1 MAIPVSG
8 ADNWLTINGQPLSF
22 HSDDDNLQVGAKEA
36 ERNFIRVTNY
46 APDDLEIWV
55 DDEQLDTERYGSWYW
70 RPKSFAGLYHFTII
84 VPNRQ
89 TETTVVR
96 VLPSRMSYERYEQ
109 MLGDI
114 QAISEDLLFQ
124 LQSPSSERL
133 TPHNRSY
140 TSSAL
145 REYKL
150 IKAVFPELADVM
162 SHIRRNPHSQLT
174 NQTQAQF
181 IHQVKRFSS
190 EVVPIPGP
198 FIQLPRGI
206 SSGTMAMVLPQ
217 LWSVEEHTL
226 THDTYENRLLKHFLW
241 RQLLPRLISI
251 QEKAKAEIRKRKES
265 ERIKQLQGWEN
276 DEAEKIQILEEVSL
290 DCHDLLQ
297 QCMAWG
303 SEAFLKNVQMG
314 GQRQQ
319 PSQILQKHPYYN
331 RFYRI
336 FLRFQKE
343 LGVNLDADRYV
354 AELSI
359 RRLSEIY
366 ETWSVFIVANA
377 AMTILR
383 KVGYQ
388 IISSNGFFTV
398 RDDLFQFEVDRSAA
412 VELLKGDRKILI
424 RYEPVYEPATRVIEG
439 LVSKGQRQRTPD
451 LSMEL
456 REFNQT
462 RSVLI
467 FDAKYRSEKVGDEVT
482 FLDEDLNKMREY
494 RDTIALKNR
503 NDPRLRPIVKSA
515 YILYPG
521 DVLEHDSDYPDIG
534 ALPLRPK
541 MEKEQS
547 AKVSTALSQILKQIL

>member
-1 MAIPVSG
+1 MDIPVFG
-8 ADNWLTINGQPLSF
+8 ADSWLTINGQPLSF
-22 HSDDDNLQVGAKEA
+22 HSEDDNLQVGAKEA
-36 ERNFIRVTNY
+36 ERNFIRITNY

-55 DDEQLDTERYGSWYW
+55 DDEQLETERYGSWYW
-70 RPKSFAGLYHFTII
+70 RPKSFAGLYSFTL
-84 VPNRQ
+84 VAHGYQ
-89 TETTVVR
+89 TESTFVR
-96 VLPSRMSYERYEQ
+96 VLPNRMSYERYEQ

-133 TPHNRSY
+133 TSHNQTYS
-140 TSSAL
+140 SSAL

-150 IKAVFPELADVM
+150 IKTVYPELADVV
-162 SHIRRNPHSQLT
+162 SHIRRNPHAQLT
-174 NQTQAQF
+174 NHNQAEF

-198 FIQLPRGI
+198 FIQLPQGV
-206 SSGTMAMVLPQ
+206 GLGGATAVLPE
-217 LWSVEEHTL
+217 LWLVEEHTL

-251 QEKAKAEIRKRKES
+251 QEKAKAEIQKRRES
-265 ERIKQLQGWEN
+265 QRIKLLQGWED
-276 DEAEKIQILEEVSL
+276 DETEKIQLLDGVAL
-290 DCHDLLQ
+290 DCQDLLQ
-297 QCMAWG
+297 QCIAWG
-303 SEAFLKNVQMG
+303 SEAFLNDVQMV
-314 GQRQQ
+314 GQHQQ

-343 LGVNLDADRYV
+343 LGVNLDADRYL

-359 RRLSEIY
+359 RKLSEIY
-366 ETWSVFIVANA
+366 ETWSVFIVVNA
-377 AMTILR
+377 AMRILR
-383 KVGYQ
+383 KAGYQ

-398 RDDLFQFEVDRSAA
+398 RDDLFQFEVDRTAA
-412 VELLKGDRKILI
+412 VELVKGNRKIII
-424 RYEPVYEPATRVIEG
+424 RYEPLYEPAVRMVEG

-451 LSMEL
+451 LSIEL
-456 REFNQT
+456 KELNQT

-467 FDAKYRSEKVGDEVT
+467 FDAKYRTEKVGDVVT

-494 RDTIALKNR
+494 RDTIALKIKYNS
-503 NDPRLRPIVKSA
+503 RLRPIVRSA

-521 DVLEHDSDYPDIG
+521 DVLEHDSYYPDVG
-534 ALPLRPK
+534 ALPLQPK

-547 AKVSTALSQILKQIL
+547 AKVSTVLSQILKQIL

>member
-1 MAIPVSG
+1 MDIPVSG
-8 ADNWLTINGQPLSF
+8 ADSWLTINGQPLFF

-36 ERNFIRVTNY
+36 EKNFIRITNK

-55 DDEQLDTERYGSWYW
+55 DDEQLETERYGSWYW
-70 RPKSFAGLYHFTII
+70 RPKGFAGLYDFTII

-89 TETTVVR
+89 TESTFIR
-96 VLPSRMSYERYEQ
+96 VLPNRMSYERYEQ

-133 TPHNRSY
+133 TPRNQTY
-140 TSSAL
+140 ASSAL

-150 IKAVFPELADVM
+150 IKAVFPELADVV
-162 SHIRRNPHSQLT
+162 SHIRRNPHSHLT
-174 NQTQAQF
+174 NHTQAEL

-190 EVVPIPGP
+190 EVIPIPGP
-198 FIQLPRGI
+198 FIQLPQGVTVGTAI
-206 SSGTMAMVLPQ
+206 SVLPQ

-241 RQLLPRLISI
+241 RQLLPRLISV
-251 QEKAKAEIRKRKES
+251 QEKANSEIRKRKES
-265 ERIKQLQGWEN
+265 QRIKQIQGWED
-276 DEAEKIQILEEVSL
+276 DEGEKIQILDSVVL
-290 DCHDLLQ
+290 DCQGLLQ
-297 QCMAWG
+297 QCIAWG
-303 SEAFLKNVQMG
+303 SETFLKDVQMA

-319 PSQILQKHPYYN
+319 PSQILQKDPYYN
-331 RFYRI
+331 RFYRV

-343 LGVNLDADRYV
+343 LGVNLDADRYI

-359 RRLSEIY
+359 RKLSEIY

-383 KVGYQ
+383 KAGYQ
-388 IISSNGFFTV
+388 IVSSNGFFAV
-398 RDDLFQFEVDRSAA
+398 RDDLFQFEVDRTAA
-412 VELLKGDRKILI
+412 VELLKGSRKISI
-424 RYEPVYEPATRVIEG
+424 RYEPIYEPAAKVNEG

-451 LSMEL
+451 LSVEL
-456 REFNQT
+456 KENNQV
-462 RSVLI
+462 RGILI
-467 FDAKYRSEKVGDEVT
+467 FDAKYRTEKTGDQTT
-482 FLDEDLNKMREY
+482 FLEEDLDKMRAY
-494 RDTIALKNR
+494 RDTIAWKNK

-521 DVLEHDSDYPDIG
+521 DVLEHDSEYPDIG
-534 ALPLRPK
+534 ALPLEPK
-541 MEKEQS
+541 MEKDKS